1 MCLSGIKTSP
11 DLTSL
16 DNMLQISPLHDKN
29 FSGCSNW
36 GKKQRRGYH
45 RILSGMKKAIYN
57 GERLRI
63 LTLTNKTWNERLNK
77 DFQALKQR
85 IRRAGYRFEYW
96 KCRTSEGGGVLH
108 IVCRGSDDDFIPQSY
123 LSEMWYQITG
133 DSYVVDIREIN
144 IADVKNVA
152 RYVVSQH
159 LTAGQGGFYVRGSW
173 SWGWVCQGFVSV
185 WKDII
190 STYANT
196 RGMKFC
202 IDMWDKWLMWCVVPD
217 GHHLKKVSH
226 IQKGQFKP
234 RWFDGRMWWLGQ
246 GIND

>member
-1 MCLSGIKTSP
+1 MPFSTC
-11 DLTSL
+11 L
-16 DNMLQISPLHDKN
+16 DNMLQNSPPDDKN
-29 FSGCSNW
+29 FKWVSGW
-36 GKKQRRGYH
+36 GKKQRHGFH
-45 RILSGMKKAIYN
+45 RVLSGVKKAIYN
-57 GERLRI
+57 GERLRF

-85 IRRAGYRFEYW
+85 LRRAGYRFEYW

-173 SWGWVCQGFVSV
+173 SWGWVCKGFVRV

-190 STYANT
+190 SVHADT
-196 RGMKFC
+196 RGMKYC
-202 IDMWDKWLMWCVVPD
+202 IDVWDRWLMGSLMPD
-217 GHHLKKVSH
+217 DRHIVKRLKRERLLNGRNH
-226 IQKGQFKP
+226 FA
-234 RWFDGRMWWLGQ
+234 DNRMWFLGS
-246 GIND
+246 GN